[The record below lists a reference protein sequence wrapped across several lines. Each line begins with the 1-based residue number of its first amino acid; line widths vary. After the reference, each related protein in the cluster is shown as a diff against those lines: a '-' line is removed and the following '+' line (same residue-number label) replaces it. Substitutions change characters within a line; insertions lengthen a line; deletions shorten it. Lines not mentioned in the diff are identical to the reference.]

1 MSESTSPVRSAR
13 KQKKQGATVK
23 HKRRYCRAEGCTKI
37 VKSQG
42 LCQRHGAKT
51 KTCRVPGCPKQAQ
64 GNFDKMC
71 KSHFNAA
78 QKAAASQKT
87 AAPQQKTTGDAD
99 QPPPAVTSTSSMP
112 PTASV
117 SYARPITAVSVYESI
132 IPNSVG
138 WKPSAVETDM
148 MPLVKHL
155 KDGFDS
161 GKPAAW
167 HRNEERGARG
177 LVPAQEDCTNL
188 ERWERELAWM
198 EFLILSGTSDDNY
211 EYLTRAWGTD
221 GFHMLLAQFMGRS
234 SLGSETAAAVPQHNH
249 RASSS
254 SADLVKGIVDNDELA
269 SQILDCPN
277 DLFFQDL
284 DSDVESLTGDESGSS
299 GEESYCQPSQPS
311 KSGRQKV

>member
-13 KQKKQGATVK
+13 KQKKQAATVK
-23 HKRRYCRAEGCTKI
+23 HKRRFCKAPGCTRI

-42 LCQRHGAKT
+42 LCQRHGAVT
-51 KTCRVPGCPKQAQ
+51 KKCRVEGCPKQAQ

-87 AAPQQKTTGDAD
+87 APQQNTTGETDP
-99 QPPPAVTSTSSMP
+99 PPPAVTSKSSMA
-112 PTASV
+112 PTAAV

-138 WKPSAVETDM
+138 WKPSSVETDM

-167 HRNEERGARG
+167 HRNEERAARG

-211 EYLTRAWGTD
+211 EYLARAWGTD

-234 SLGSETAAAVPQHNH
+234 SLGSETAAAAAVPHRNH
-249 RASSS
+249 RATSAS
-254 SADLVKGIVDNDELA
+254 SADLVNGIVDNDELA
-269 SQILDCPN
+269 SRILDCPN

-299 GEESYCQPSQPS
+299 DEDES
-311 KSGRQKV
+311 